1 MAVNVSL
8 KLTVISRKVW
18 ILGLEMQDFCTKEVH
33 FMEPVHFRSF
43 NKKNKYLMKII

>member
-33 FMEPVHFRSF
+33 FMEPRSI
-43 NKKNKYLMKII
+43 KKINI